1 MIKFTLN
8 GRLVETDALPTTRL
22 LDLIR
27 DEFELIGT
35 KEGCG
40 EGECG
45 ACSVFV
51 NNLVQNS
58 CLIPIGSIAGANI
71 QTIEGIMD
79 TEQFKILDESY
90 SNAGGVQCGFC
101 IPGMIMAS
109 AALLSKNPQPSEA
122 EIREGISGNL
132 CRCTGYNMIVDAIHL
147 AAQKGDGIWQKK

>member
-8 GRLVETDALPTTRL
+8 GRTVETEAPATARL
-22 LDLIR
+22 LDLLR

-51 NNLVQNS
+51 NKLLQNS
-58 CLIPIGSIAGANI
+58 CLIPIGSIAGADI
-71 QTIEGIMD
+71 QTIEGIIE

-90 SNAGGVQCGFC
+90 SIAGGVQCGYC

-109 AALLSKNPQPSEA
+109 AALLSENPHPSEA

-132 CRCTGYNMIVDAIHL
+132 CRCTGYNMIVEAITL
-147 AAQKGDGIWQKK
+147 AAKKGDGL

>member
-8 GRLVETDALPTTRL
+8 GRTVETDAPATARL
-22 LDLIR
+22 LDLLR

-51 NNLVQNS
+51 NNLLQNS
-58 CLIPIGSIAGANI
+58 CLIPIGSIAGADI
-71 QTIEGIMD
+71 RTIEGIIE

-90 SNAGGVQCGFC
+90 SIAGGVQCGYC

-109 AALLSKNPQPSEA
+109 AALLSENPHPSEA

-132 CRCTGYNMIVDAIHL
+132 CRCTGYNMIVEAINL
-147 AAQKGDGIWQKK
+147 AAKKGDGL

>member
-8 GRLVETDALPTTRL
+8 GRTVETDAPATARL
-22 LDLIR
+22 LDIIR
-27 DEFELIGT
+27 DEYELIGT

-51 NNLVQNS
+51 NNLLQNS
-58 CLIPIGSIAGANI
+58 CLIPIGSIAGADI
-71 QTIEGIMD
+71 QTIEGIIE

-90 SNAGGVQCGFC
+90 SIAGGVQCGYC

-109 AALLSKNPQPSEA
+109 AALLSENPHPSEA

-132 CRCTGYNMIVDAIHL
+132 CRCTGYNMIVEAINL
-147 AAQKGDGIWQKK
+147 AAKKGGGL

>member
-8 GRLVETDALPTTRL
+8 GKTVETNAPPTARL
-22 LDLIR
+22 LDLLR
-27 DEFELIGT
+27 DELELIGT

-51 NNLVQNS
+51 NNLLQNS
-58 CLIPIGSIAGANI
+58 CLIPIGSIAGCDI
-71 QTIEGIMD
+71 QTIEGILE

-90 SNAGGVQCGFC
+90 SNAGGVQCGYC

-109 AALLSKNPQPSEA
+109 AALLSKNPHPSEA
-122 EIREGISGNL
+122 DIREGISGNL
-132 CRCTGYNMIVDAIHL
+132 CRCTGYNMIVDAINQ
-147 AAQKGDGIWQKK
+147 AAIKGDGIW

>member
-1 MIKFTLN
+1 MITFTLN
-8 GRLVETDALPTTRL
+8 GRVVETDAPPMARL
-22 LDLIR
+22 LDVIR
-27 DEFELIGT
+27 DEYGMIGT

-58 CLIPIGSIAGANI
+58 CLIPIGAIAGTDI

-79 TEQFKILDESY
+79 SEQFRILDESY
-90 SNAGGVQCGFC
+90 STAGGIQCGYC
-101 IPGMIMAS
+101 IPGMVMAS
-109 AALLSKNPQPSEA
+109 AALLSKNPHPSDE

-132 CRCTGYNMIVDAIHL
+132 CRCTGYNMIVDAIQL